1 MKTGE
6 LIILWVGGPLSVAVL
21 SLTYVGPTDPLGL
34 DRYEGSVGS
43 VIGSTIQ
50 LIGRVISIWIV
61 CGLVWLTIYKR
72 VRSTGK
78 ASSEG
83 TNPD

>member
-6 LIILWVGGPLSVAVL
+6 LIILWVGGLLSVAVL
-21 SLTYVGPTDPLGL
+21 MLTNVGPTDPLGL
-34 DRYEGSVGS
+34 GRDSGGAGEVLGD
-43 VIGSTIQ
+43 TIH
-50 LIGRVISIWIV
+50 LIGTVLSIWIL

-72 VRSTGK
+72 VRSKGK